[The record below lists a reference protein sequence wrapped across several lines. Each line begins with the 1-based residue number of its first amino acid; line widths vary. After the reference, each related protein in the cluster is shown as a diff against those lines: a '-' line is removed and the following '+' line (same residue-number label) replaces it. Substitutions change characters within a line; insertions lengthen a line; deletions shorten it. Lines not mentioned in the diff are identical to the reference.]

1 MATGNHSSV
10 PEGFKEIPGYTG
22 KYFINEQGQV
32 WSCFKDRI
40 LTQHLDAKKQYLTC
54 LLTLPDKQKRPRL
67 VHHLMGITW
76 MEPCPGIWGAARGKY
91 QINHKDGNKHNN
103 CLPNLEWVRH
113 EENLRHAWDSGL
125 QSYGENRP
133 NAQFTSEEVRTIRLR
148 LINGEKVKTIASEFG
163 VLEQSVKRIQQYVA
177 WKRQDWDLVKPMMEV
192 CKSKWLPITLKCI
205 EEGGHFWDYSRPRVP

>member
-1 MATGNHSSV
+1 
-10 PEGFKEIPGYTG
+10 
-22 KYFINEQGQV
+22 
-32 WSCFKDRI
+32 
-40 LTQHLDAKKQYLTC
+40 
-54 LLTLPDKQKRPRL
+54 
-67 VHHLMGITW
+67 MGVTW
-76 MEPCPGIWGAARGKY
+76 MDACPGEWGAARGKY

-103 CLPNLEWVRH
+103 CIANLEWVRH

-133 NAQFTSEEVRTIRLR
+133 NAQFTSEEVRAIRLR
-148 LINGEKVKTIASEFG
+148 LINGEKTKAIATEFG

-205 EEGGHFWDYSRPRVP
+205 EEGGRFWDYSRPRVP